1 MSNYNIWKPIDEIP
15 YDDLY
20 FFKSNDHLGKLQI
33 WLKVLG
39 NEDEM
44 LEIKF
49 NGVQAYRIVQ
59 ESARLKSLSEYP
71 SLRKFRTSTDSE
83 FLKWF
88 EEESVEQFS
97 DWGLVHYILFNID
110 NVIDVITGLPVS
122 VEWVPCLD

>member
-97 DWGLVHYILFNID
+97 DWGFVHYILCNID

>member
-1 MSNYNIWKPIDEIP
+1 MNNYNIWKPIDEIP

-59 ESARLKSLSEYP
+59 ESARLKSLGEYA

-88 EEESVEQFS
+88 EEESIEQFS
-97 DWGLVHYILFNID
+97 DWGLVHYILCNID